1 MRVLIADDDPV
12 LRHAL
17 LRQLTKWNF
26 EPVPCSDGLEVR
38 AMVGG
43 DSMPPLVLIDWN
55 MPGVD
60 GVTLCREIRALP
72 EPSTVYVI
80 LLTSKGSRED
90 IVSGLTGGADDYIVK
105 PFDWE
110 ELRARVNIGARTVG
124 LQQHLRELSIV
135 DHLTGLYNRR
145 GFVTLA
151 ERHLMLAR
159 RKRQPLVML
168 AADLD
173 DLKFINDNYGHAA
186 GDQALRA
193 AAGVLQNTYR
203 SADIVA
209 RLSGDEFAVFPLE
222 ASAESCGLLRDRLK
236 ANLDAYNAAHP
247 SEWAVSMSIGMA
259 RLDPSLCT
267 TVEQLLAEA
276 DHELYQQKRLRPT
289 RQADR
294 IAGLEK

>member
-17 LRQLTKWNF
+17 GRMLTNWSF
-26 EPVPCSDGLEVR
+26 EPVPCSDGLQVR
-38 AMVGG
+38 AMVR
-43 DSMPPLVLIDWN
+43 DDAMPPLALIDWN

-60 GVTLCREIRALP
+60 GLTLCREIRDMTAT
-72 EPSTVYVI
+72 SVYVI
-80 LLTSKGSRED
+80 LLTSNGSRED
-90 IVSGLTGGADDYIVK
+90 VVSGLTGGADDYIVK

-110 ELRARVNIGARTVG
+110 ELRARVNIGVRTVD
-124 LQQHLRELSIV
+124 LQEHLRELSLV

-151 ERHLMLAR
+151 ERHLLLAR

-173 DLKFINDNYGHAA
+173 DLKFINDHYGHAA

-193 AAGVLQNTYR
+193 AAGVLQQTYR

-222 ASAESCGLLRDRLK
+222 ASAESAGLLRDRLK
-236 ANLDAYNAAHP
+236 ANLDAYNAAQ
-247 SEWAVSMSIGMA
+247 SSQWAISMSVGMA
-259 RLDPSLCT
+259 RVDPSVCT

-276 DHELYQQKRLRPT
+276 DHELYRQKRRRPD
-289 RQADR
+289 RADR
-294 IAGLEK
+294 IAGFLK